1 MLLVTVDFKMLA
13 LACCKVGYR
22 LIGKVNL
29 DLCSM
34 VIGYAFEQFLQEAF
48 RNNDRKHKVVQLVVL
63 MNISK
68 ERAND
73 DSEAVACNGPS
84 GVFT

>member
-22 LIGKVNL
+22 LVGKVNL
-29 DLCSM
+29 DLCPM
-34 VIGYAFEQFLQEAF
+34 VIGYAFEQFLQKAF
-48 RNNDRKHKVVQLVVL
+48 RNNDRKHKVIQLVVL

-68 ERAND
+68 KTTNNYTK
-73 DSEAVACNGPS
+73 SIACNGP
-84 GVFT
+84 GRMFT